1 MSLGKFQMT
10 APKAWQGLTDKNHV
24 RAIFRGQPQAAA
36 RNMIQLL
43 AYNRG
48 KSLESYLAQFPVK
61 YFDTSDEFVWQLI
74 GTSRRNIK
82 LVLARFGPGGATI
95 TGSDTAVGAAGS
107 RFELVYEE
115 DWFADGN
122 QIVGEK
128 NELYPLRVLGDGKPE
143 GSYTVYTVE
152 LLGNV
157 FGGMPGSELV
167 AGKRFSKDFSP
178 VEEKMSRQV
187 GDIHFTSPTSMRN
200 EWTTLRIKHEVPG
213 NIDDMKIQMGI
224 PVVDKAGNKTVM
236 NGWMH
241 YVDFK
246 LEEEFSEEKNHAII
260 YSRSN
265 RDQAGEYHNIGK
277 SGNVIKMGS
286 GIREQMEVS
295 NTQTYGKF
303 SIKLIEDMLYSLSY
317 SKLGMGERR
326 FVLRTGEGGAAQ
338 FHKAITDIATGWL
351 AGVAAGARFYDN
363 PASIKTVK
371 SNLHDNAMSAGFQF
385 VEWRAPNGVI
395 VTVEVDPFYDDPVRN
410 KIYASDFRG
419 SVLMPAESYRYDILY
434 IGSME
439 EPNIQIAKIK
449 GQEEIRG
456 YQWGFR
462 NPFTGAINNDNMSFD
477 EDKAVIHKQCTLGAI
492 VLDPSRTA
500 TLLPVELT

>member
-24 RAIFRGQPQAAA
+24 RSIFKGQPQAAA
-36 RNMIQLL
+36 KNMIQLL

-48 KSLESYLAQFPVK
+48 KSLESYLQQFPVK

-74 GTSRRNIK
+74 GSSRRNIK
-82 LVLARFGPGGATI
+82 LVSARESGVDPI
-95 TGSDTAVGAAGS
+95 VTGTTNVGAAGH
-107 RFELVYEE
+107 RFELLFEE

-128 NELYPLRVLGDGKPE
+128 NELYPLRVIGDGRNE
-143 GSYTVYTVE
+143 GSYVVYTVE
-152 LLGNV
+152 LLGVNSS
-157 FGGMPGSELV
+157 GMPGSELI

-200 EWTTLRIKHEVPG
+200 EWTTIRIKHKVPG

-224 PVVDKAGNKTVM
+224 PVVDKAGNKQTM

-260 YSRSN
+260 YSRTN
-265 RDQAGEYHNIGK
+265 RDSTGEYQNIGK
-277 SGNVIKMGS
+277 SGNAIKMGS

-295 NTQTYGKF
+295 NTQYYGKF
-303 SIKLIEDMLYSLSY
+303 SIRYIEDMLYSLSH
-317 SKLGMGERR
+317 SKLGMGERK
-326 FVLRTGEGGAAQ
+326 FILRTGEGGAAQ
-338 FHKAITDIATGWL
+338 FHKAITDIAQGWL
-351 AGVAAGARFYDN
+351 GTVTAGMRFDDNAGNMRG
-363 PASIKTVK
+363 VK
-371 SNLHDNAMSAGFQF
+371 SPLHDNALSVGFQF
-385 VEWRAPNGVI
+385 VEWRAPNGV
-395 VTVEVDPFYDDPVRN
+395 VVGVEVDPFYDDPVRN
-410 KIYASDFRG
+410 KTQASDFRG
-419 SVLMPAESYRYDILY
+419 SVPMPAESYRYDILY

-462 NPFTGAINNDNMSFD
+462 NPFTGAINNDNMSYD
-477 EDKAVIHKQCTLGAI
+477 EDSAVIHKQCTLGAI

-500 TLLPVELT
+500 SLIPVELA

>member
-48 KSLESYLAQFPVK
+48 KSLENYLSQFPTK
-61 YFDTSDEFVWQLI
+61 FFDTSDEFVWQLI
-74 GTSRRNIK
+74 GSSRRNIK
-82 LVLARFGPGGATI
+82 LTSARINGVTVL
-95 TGSDTAVGAAGS
+95 TGDTGIGAAGN
-107 RFELVYEE
+107 RFEVLFEE

-128 NELYPLRVLGDGKPE
+128 NELYPLRVIGDGRVE
-143 GSYTVYTVE
+143 GQYTVYTVE
-152 LLGNV
+152 LLGYV
-157 FGGMPGSELV
+157 PGGMPGSELI

-200 EWTTLRIKHEVPG
+200 EWTTIRIKHEVPG

-224 PVVDKAGNKTVM
+224 PVVDKAGNKSIM

-260 YSRSN
+260 YSRTN

-295 NTQTYGKF
+295 NTQFYGKF
-303 SIKLIEDMLYSLSY
+303 SIKLIEDMLYSLSH

-351 AGVAAGARFYDN
+351 GNVTTGSRFTN
-363 PASIKTVK
+363 GQSLSSVK
-371 SNLHDNAMSAGFQF
+371 SPLHDNALAAGFQF

-395 VTVEVDPFYDDPVRN
+395 VSVEVDPFYDDPVRN

-419 SVLMPAESYRYDILY
+419 SVIMPAESYRYDILY

-477 EDKAVIHKQCTLGAI
+477 EDKAVIHKQCTLGAL

-500 TLLPVELT
+500 SLIPVELA

>member
-24 RAIFRGQPQAAA
+24 RAIFHGQPQAAA
-36 RNMIQLL
+36 KNMIQLL

-48 KSLESYLAQFPVK
+48 KSLENYLSQFPTK

-74 GTSRRNIK
+74 GSSRRNIQ
-82 LVLARFGPGGATI
+82 LVKAVSAGSTI
-95 TGSDTAVGAAGS
+95 TGSDNGVGAVNT
-107 RFELVYEE
+107 RFDLYFAE

-128 NELYPLRVLGDGKPE
+128 NELYPLRVIGDGRPD
-143 GSYTVYTVE
+143 GMYAVYTVE

-157 FGGMPGSELV
+157 TGGMPGAELV
-167 AGKRFSKDFSP
+167 AGKKFSKDFSP

-265 RDQAGEYHNIGK
+265 RDQAGEYQNIGK

-295 NTQTYGKF
+295 NTQYYGKF
-303 SIKLIEDMLYSLSY
+303 SIKLIEDMLYSLAHA
-317 SKLGMGERR
+317 KLGMGERR
-326 FVLRTGEGGAAQ
+326 FMLRTGEGGAAQ

-351 AGVAAGARFYDN
+351 GSVTTGSRFEN
-363 PASIKTVK
+363 GASIKSV
-371 SNLHDNAMSAGFQF
+371 SSQLHDNALSVGFQF

-395 VTVEVDPFYDDPVRN
+395 VSVEVDPFYDDPVRN

-419 SVLMPAESYRYDILY
+419 SVIIPAESYRYDILY
-434 IGSME
+434 IGTMD

-477 EDKAVIHKQCTLGAI
+477 EDKAVIHKQCTLGAL

-500 TLLPVELT
+500 SLIPIELA

>member
-1 MSLGKFQMT
+1 MALGKFQMT
-10 APKAWQGLTDKNHV
+10 APKAWQGTTDKNHV
-24 RAIFRGQPQAAA
+24 RAIFHGQPQAAA

-48 KSLESYLAQFPVK
+48 KSLESYLSQFPVK

-74 GTSRRNIK
+74 GSSRRNIK
-82 LVLARFGPGGATI
+82 LVKARNAGTDV
-95 TGSDTAVGAAGS
+95 TGSDTGIGAGGG
-107 RFELVYEE
+107 RFEVLFEE
-115 DWFADGN
+115 DWFAEGN

-128 NELYPLRVLGDGKPE
+128 NELYPLRIIGDGRPE
-143 GSYTVYTVE
+143 GAYTVYTVE

-157 FGGMPGSELV
+157 VGGMPGSELV
-167 AGKRFSKDFSP
+167 SGKKFSKDFSP
-178 VEEKMSRQV
+178 VEDKMSRQV
-187 GDIHFTSPTSMRN
+187 GDIHFMSPFSMRN
-200 EWTTLRIKHEVPG
+200 EWTTIRIKHEVPG
-213 NIDDMKIQMGI
+213 NIDDMKILMGI
-224 PVVDKAGNKTVM
+224 PVVSKDGTKTTM

-246 LEEEFSEEKNHAII
+246 IEEEFSEEKNHAII
-260 YSRSN
+260 YSRTN
-265 RDQAGEYHNIGK
+265 RDSAGEYHNIGK
-277 SGNVIKMGS
+277 SGNVIRMGS

-295 NTQTYGKF
+295 NTQYYGKF
-303 SIKLIEDMLYSLSY
+303 SIKLIEDMLYSLSHA
-317 SKLGMGERR
+317 KLGMGERR

-338 FHKAITDIATGWL
+338 FHKAITDVATGWL
-351 AGVAAGARFYDN
+351 ASVSNGARFYEN
-363 PASIKTVK
+363 PASIKKV
-371 SNLHDNAMSAGFQF
+371 SSPLHDNAMSVGFQF
-385 VEWRAPNGVI
+385 VEWRAPNGVV

-419 SVLMPAESYRYDILY
+419 SVPMPAESYRYDILY

-449 GQEEIRG
+449 GQEEFRG

-477 EDKAVIHKQCTLGAI
+477 EDKAVIHKQTTLGAI

-500 TLLPVELT
+500 SLIPVELA

>member
-48 KSLESYLAQFPVK
+48 KSLENYLSQFPTK

-74 GTSRRNIK
+74 GSSRRNIK
-82 LVLARFGPGGATI
+82 LVSARINGVTVLTGDTGVGSAGA
-95 TGSDTAVGAAGS
+95 
-107 RFELVYEE
+107 RFELLFEE

-128 NELYPLRVLGDGKPE
+128 NELYPIRVIGDGRSE
-143 GSYTVYTVE
+143 GQYVAYTVE
-152 LLGNV
+152 LLGYLP
-157 FGGMPGSELV
+157 GGMPGSELI
-167 AGKRFSKDFSP
+167 AGKKFSKDFSP

-200 EWTTLRIKHEVPG
+200 EWTTIRIKHEVPG

-224 PVVDKAGNKTVM
+224 PVVDKSGNKTIM

-246 LEEEFSEEKNHAII
+246 LEEEFAEEKNHAII
-260 YSRSN
+260 YSRTN
-265 RDQAGEYHNIGK
+265 RDSAGEYHNIGK

-286 GIREQMEVS
+286 GIREQMEVC
-295 NTQTYGKF
+295 NTQFYGKF
-303 SIKLIEDMLYSLSY
+303 SIKLIEDMLYSLSH

-351 AGVAAGARFYDN
+351 GSVTTGSRFTN
-363 PASIKTVK
+363 GTSIDKVQ
-371 SNLHDNAMSAGFQF
+371 SPLHQNALAAGFQF
-385 VEWRAPNGVI
+385 VEWRAPNGVT
-395 VTVEVDPFYDDPVRN
+395 VSVEVDPFYDDPVRN

-419 SVLMPAESYRYDILY
+419 SVIMPAESYRYDILY

-477 EDKAVIHKQCTLGAI
+477 EDKAVIHKQCTLGAL

-500 TLLPVELT
+500 SLIPVELA